1 MPGENCAFPKC
12 STSRKDKGISLFKVP
27 TPDKTNDESI
37 KWTKDLIDIILKY
50 RVKDQFLIKR
60 MRSYKLYICAKHFT
74 PDQIYIYPTR
84 KMLKEGA
91 LPTLNLPQ
99 ESGRLKSRNS

>member
-50 RVKDQFLIKR
+50 RVKDQSLINVYSGIPEKR
-60 MRSYKLYICAKHFT
+60 D
-74 PDQIYIYPTR
+74 PGP
-84 KMLKEGA
+84 
-91 LPTLNLPQ
+91 
-99 ESGRLKSRNS
+99 